1 MAKPF
6 TQTLISTVQN
16 INLDPTEWRGADV
29 TPDARPAWSIRKQRL
44 RGGKQEGVDLVTI
57 DNGKIAIRICP
68 TRGMG
73 IIDVAS
79 DDVRL
84 GWDSPVKEIVNPAFV
99 NLNARGG
106 TGWLEG
112 FNEYLVRCGLEFH
125 GPPCDDTHH
134 GAVGEP
140 PAANIT
146 LHGRIA
152 NTPASEVEIEVE
164 TRAPYRITLRGVV
177 HERMMYGP
185 KFELTTELVTEPG
198 SSTFTVT
205 DRIRNVGGQSQEMG
219 ILYHIN
225 HGAPLLEAGSRFV
238 APVKRVCPRDP
249 GYPKRDITG
258 YDKYSGPRPGSTE
271 QAFLMSLYGDRS
283 GRTAV
288 MLRNKSGD
296 RAVSISYPLKQLPH
310 FTLWKGLHDP
320 ADGYVTGLEPCTAF
334 PLPRPVEREARRLIN
349 LPPSRSHRMELEFT
363 LHSGKADV
371 KRASERIDKIRAR
384 RRSVVDP
391 TASSV

>member
-1 MAKPF
+1 MPKTF
-6 TQTLISTVQN
+6 KQTLISTTSN
-16 INLDPTEWRGADV
+16 INLESNEWRSADI
-29 TPDARPAWSIRKQRL
+29 TPDCPTPWAIRKQRL

-57 DNGKIAIRICP
+57 DNGAIAIRICP

-73 IIDVAS
+73 IIDVDSA
-79 DDVRL
+79 DLRL
-84 GWDSPVKEIVNPAFV
+84 GWDSPVKDVVNPALI

-140 PAANIT
+140 PAANVT

-152 NTPASEVEIEVE
+152 NTPASEVEIQVE
-164 TRAPYRITLRGVV
+164 SKAPYRITLRGVV

-185 KFELTTELVTEPG
+185 KFELTTELVTTPG
-198 SSTFTVT
+198 SSSFTVT
-205 DRIRNVGGQSQEMG
+205 DRIRNVGGKTQEMG

-225 HGAPLLEAGSRFV
+225 HGAPLLEAGSRLV

-249 GYPKRDITG
+249 GYTKRDISG
-258 YDKYSGPRPGSTE
+258 YDKYTGPRPGSTE

-288 MLRNKSGD
+288 MLRNKAGD
-296 RAVSISYPLKQLPH
+296 RAVSIAYPLKQLPH

-320 ADGYVTGLEPCTAF
+320 ADGYVTGIEPCTAF
-334 PLPRPVEREARRLIN
+334 PMPRPVEREAGRLIN
-349 LPPSRSHRMELEFT
+349 LPPGRSHRTAIEFT
-363 LHSGKADV
+363 LHTGKADV
-371 KRASERIDKIRAR
+371 KSATERINNIRGR
-384 RRSVVDP
+384 RATVVDL
-391 TASSV
+391 TAASV

>member
-1 MAKPF
+1 MPKPF
-6 TQTLISTVQN
+6 TQTLISAAQN
-16 INLDPTEWRGADV
+16 INLNPTEWRSADIA
-29 TPDARPAWSIRKQRL
+29 PDAPAAWSIRKQRL

-57 DNGKIAIRICP
+57 DNGPITIRVCP

-73 IIDVAS
+73 IIDVNSA
-79 DDVRL
+79 DLRL
-84 GWDSPVKEIVNPAFV
+84 GWDSPVKEIVHPAFI

-125 GPPCDDTHH
+125 GPPCEDIHH

-140 PAANIT
+140 PAANVT

-164 TRAPYRITLRGVV
+164 TKAPYRITLRGVV

-185 KFELTTELVTEPG
+185 KFELTTELTTTPG
-198 SSTFTVT
+198 SCSFTVS
-205 DRIRNVGGQSQEMG
+205 DRIRNIGGQSQEMG

-225 HGAPLLEAGSRFV
+225 HGAPLLEAGARFV
-238 APVKRVCPRDP
+238 APVKRACPRDP

-258 YDKYSGPRPGSTE
+258 YDRYGDPQPGSTE

-288 MLRNKSGD
+288 MLRNKAAD
-296 RAVSISYPLKQLPH
+296 RAVGIAYPLKALPH
-310 FTLWKGLHDP
+310 FTLWKGLHHPD
-320 ADGYVTGLEPCTAF
+320 DGYVTGLEPCTAF
-334 PLPRPVEREARRLIN
+334 PMPRPVEREAKRLIN
-349 LPPSRSHRMELEFT
+349 LPPGRSHRTDLEFT

-371 KRASERIDKIRAR
+371 RRAAERVHAIRGR
-384 RRSVVDP
+384 RRTVVDP
-391 TASSV
+391 IAASI